1 MYFPL
6 DHWDLSPYL
15 RPMRRARWLA
25 EWRDSETK
33 PVFYH
38 CISRV
43 VDQRFVLGPR
53 EKEKFRALMRIYEKF
68 SGCRVA
74 SYCLMDNHF
83 HLLLEVPPM
92 PQGGL
97 SDAELLQRLSALY
110 NPAFVGLVAHELSA
124 ARQQV
129 RDGLAEESVVVA
141 RIHERFT
148 YRMHNLGE
156 FMKGLLQRYTQW
168 HNRMHERTGRLWE
181 DRFKSI
187 IVEDGVAARTMAA
200 YIDLNPVRAGLVK
213 DPAEYRWS
221 SYGEAV
227 GGGAKGNGKTAR
239 AGLVRAWGAHQG
251 MLADAALWSGQV
263 SRSYRKMLM
272 AHAVEQSTESVAPDG
287 SSVRKITRKGIA
299 KDIAEEEMRAL
310 EPNGQNARE
319 ERAPEIPIARMLKY
333 RIHYFTDGAVIGSKL
348 FVEEAF
354 AKSRERFGPRRSS
367 GARKMRGHASPA
379 TPYLWSMR
387 DLRKGIG

>member
-1 MYFPL
+1 MLDFPR
-6 DHWDLSPYL
+6 YL
-15 RPMRRARWLA
+15 LPMRRSRWLA
-25 EWRDSETK
+25 EWRDSETR

-43 VDQRFVLGPR
+43 VDQRFVLGAR

-68 SGCRVA
+68 SGCRVT

-97 SDAELLQRLSALY
+97 SDDELLQRLSALY
-110 NPAFVGLVAHELSA
+110 NPAFVGLVAHELAA

-129 RDGLAEESVVVA
+129 RDGIAEESVVVA

-168 HNRMHERTGRLWE
+168 HNRMHARTGRLWE
-181 DRFKSI
+181 DRFKSV

-200 YIDLNPVRAGLVK
+200 YIDLNPVRAGIVK

-221 SYGEAV
+221 SYGEAI

-272 AHAVEQSTESVAPDG
+272 AHAVEQSTESIGPDG
-287 SSVRKITRKGIA
+287 TPVRKITRKGIT
-299 KDIAEEEMRAL
+299 KQELSKL
-310 EPNGQNARE
+310 EKSKPHEQDP
-319 ERAPEIPIARMLKY
+319 RAPEIPIARMLRH
-333 RIHYFTDGAVIGSKL
+333 RIRYFTDGAVIGSKL
-348 FVEEAF
+348 FVNEAF
-354 AKSRERFGPRRSS
+354 AKSRERFGPQRSS

-379 TPYLWSMR
+379 SPLLWSMR
-387 DLRKGIG
+387 DLKKGIG